1 MPFIAGGQP
10 PYAIILSGQNESNAD
25 KGYSYVEVITGD
37 FGKLQLP
44 NLLTIGG
51 HCLAMHNRAL
61 VSCGG
66 QAGKDYRNSFGI
78 GCLQLDPK
86 SNLAHGDSIVC

>member
-1 MPFIAGGQP
+1 MGFISGGQP
-10 PYAIILSGQNESNAD
+10 LYTIIISGENESNAD

-51 HCLAMHNRAL
+51 HCLAGNA
-61 VSCGG
+61 
-66 QAGKDYRNSFGI
+66 Q
-78 GCLQLDPK
+78 
-86 SNLAHGDSIVC
+86 